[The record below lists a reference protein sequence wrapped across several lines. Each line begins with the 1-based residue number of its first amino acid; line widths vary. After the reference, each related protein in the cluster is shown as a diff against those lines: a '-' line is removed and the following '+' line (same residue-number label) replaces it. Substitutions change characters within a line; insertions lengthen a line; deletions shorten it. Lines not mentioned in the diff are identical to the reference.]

1 MIQIKVCF
9 ISPKKLFRRVECLS
23 DDLKTESRF
32 EQNSWRKLIL
42 KFLKIA
48 RLALRAAYSDVYV
61 P

>member
-1 MIQIKVCF
+1 MFQMKMNFVQ
-9 ISPKKLFRRVECLS
+9 PKKLFRRVECLS
-23 DDLKTESRF
+23 NLKTEPRF
-32 EQNSWRKLIL
+32 EQSSWRKLIL